1 MTTRFTLSDGIEL
14 AWEAVGEGPLILQAH
29 GMLMSRAVD
38 DAMDLFSW
46 DPVRRLPGHR
56 FVRYDARGHGAS
68 AGRPEAS
75 DYTYQTVA
83 QDLLELAGH
92 LSPGRQFTAVG
103 ASLGCAAVLTA
114 AVKAPGRFD
123 RLVLLVPPT
132 AWGTRPARA
141 DVYRTAAQLVDER
154 GAAAF
159 DTAFAAAPVPASLA
173 GAPGYPPA
181 ALGVQPDVLPALLRG
196 AARSDLP
203 PHEAL
208 AAVGVPT
215 LVLAWTDDPVHPVST
230 AEQLA
235 ELLPDAR
242 LHISADAGDIRTWG
256 ERIAAFAAG
265 SEAGG

>member
-14 AWEAVGEGPLILQAH
+14 ACSSVGDGPLIIQAH
-29 GMLMSRAVD
+29 GMLMSRAVE

-46 DPVRRLPGHR
+46 DPVRALPGRR
-56 FVRYDARGHGAS
+56 FFRYDARGHGDS
-68 AGRPEAS
+68 AGRPESS

-83 QDLLELAGH
+83 QDLLELLAH
-92 LSPGRQFTAVG
+92 LSPERPVTAVG
-103 ASLGCAAVLTA
+103 ASLGCAAALTA
-114 AVKAPGRFD
+114 AVKAPERFA

-141 DVYRTAAQLVDER
+141 DAFRTAAQLVDER
-154 GAAAF
+154 GPAAF

-173 GAPGYPPA
+173 GAPGYPPRS
-181 ALGVQPDVLPALLRG
+181 LGVHPDVLPALLRG

-208 AAVGVPT
+208 AAVRVPT
-215 LVLAWTDDPVHPVST
+215 LVLAWADDPVHPVST

-242 LHISADAGDIRTWG
+242 LHVSPDAADIRTWG
-256 ERIAAFAAG
+256 ERIAAFADA
-265 SEAGG
+265 